1 MLSTVYIIMYNLPYY
16 LNQNLFLSFVY
27 VEKSMDTGA
36 QQQYGVLLYT
46 ALVQYII
53 LLIQY
58 PWKIF
63 VK

>member
-1 MLSTVYIIMYNLPYY
+1 MLSTVYIIVYNLPSY
-16 LNQNLFLSFVY
+16 LNQNLILSFVY

-53 LLIQY
+53 LLI
-58 PWKIF
+58 
-63 VK
+63 

>member
-1 MLSTVYIIMYNLPYY
+1 MYNLPYY
-16 LNQNLFLSFVY
+16 LNQNLVLSFMY

-36 QQQYGVLLYT
+36 QQQYGIFLYT
-46 ALVQYII
+46 ALVQYTI

-58 PWKIF
+58 AWKIF